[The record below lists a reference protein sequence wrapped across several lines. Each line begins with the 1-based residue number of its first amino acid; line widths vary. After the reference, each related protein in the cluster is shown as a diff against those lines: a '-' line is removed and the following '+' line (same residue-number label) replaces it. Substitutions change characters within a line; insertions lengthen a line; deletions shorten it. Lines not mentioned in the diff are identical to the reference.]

1 MMKGCLEN
9 GVSATKEAKQ
19 LLDGIV
25 SSMMGSGKDDGKG
38 MKNMLNSGVSTS
50 EETDEKLLTIGVSAK
65 GRVAANGV
73 AAEEGEKAKQVLDG
87 VVSGVKMMGEWD
99 VSVTGKK

>member
-1 MMKGCLEN
+1 LLVN

-38 MKNMLNSGVSTS
+38 MKNMLNSGVS
-50 EETDEKLLTIGVSAK
+50 A
-65 GRVAANGV
+65 
-73 AAEEGEKAKQVLDG
+73 
-87 VVSGVKMMGEWD
+87 SGKRMK
-99 VSVTGKK
+99 SC

>member
-1 MMKGCLEN
+1 LLAK

-38 MKNMLNSGVSTS
+38 MKRMLNSGVS
-50 EETDEKLLTIGVSAK
+50 A
-65 GRVAANGV
+65 
-73 AAEEGEKAKQVLDG
+73 
-87 VVSGVKMMGEWD
+87 SGKRMK
-99 VSVTGKK
+99 SC

>member
-1 MMKGCLEN
+1 LLVN

-38 MKNMLNSGVSTS
+38 MKRMLNSGVSAS
-50 EETDEKLLTIGVSAK
+50 GKRMKNLLTIGVSAT
-65 GRVAANGV
+65 G
-73 AAEEGEKAKQVLDG
+73 GE
-87 VVSGVKMMGEWD
+87 
-99 VSVTGKK
+99 

>member
-1 MMKGCLEN
+1 MLNSGVSASGETDEKLLTI

-38 MKNMLNSGVSTS
+38 MKRMLNSGVSAS
-50 EETDEKLLTIGVSAK
+50 
-65 GRVAANGV
+65 GRRM
-73 AAEEGEKAKQVLDG
+73 K
-87 VVSGVKMMGEWD
+87 SC
-99 VSVTGKK
+99 

>member
-1 MMKGCLEN
+1 LLVN

-38 MKNMLNSGVSTS
+38 MKDMLNSGVSAS
-50 EETDEKLLTIGVSAK
+50 GKTDEKLLTIGVSATGK
-65 GRVAANGV
+65 VAANGV
-73 AAEEGEKAKQVLDG
+73 AAEEGGKAKQVLDG

-99 VSVTGKK
+99 VPVTGKK

>member
-1 MMKGCLEN
+1 MNDEGLLAK

-38 MKNMLNSGVSTS
+38 MKNA
-50 EETDEKLLTIGVSAK
+50 EQWCFIIG
-65 GRVAANGV
+65 GNG
-73 AAEEGEKAKQVLDG
+73 
-87 VVSGVKMMGEWD
+87 
-99 VSVTGKK
+99 

>member
-1 MMKGCLEN
+1 MVFQHHGWNDEGLLAK

-38 MKNMLNSGVSTS
+38 MKRMLNSGVSTS
-50 EETDEKLLTIGVSAK
+50 G
-65 GRVAANGV
+65 
-73 AAEEGEKAKQVLDG
+73 KQMK
-87 VVSGVKMMGEWD
+87 SC
-99 VSVTGKK
+99 